1 MGLAQSVKIFCE
13 SDAVSWQ
20 QKILR
25 IIFSRKKNFTLGV
38 LFFLF
43 LALHSMIIQ
52 VVLDVPL
59 NRAFDYRYD
68 DASPA
73 DVGCRVLVP
82 FGKRKLIGI
91 VIAVN
96 AESSVE
102 TAKLK
107 RAEQILRDIAPCSA
121 EEIALFQFCSQY
133 YLHPLGEVMLNAL
146 PPLLRRPKPIPPSA
160 PTHYALTAAG
170 RTDADAAIPARA
182 RVAREV
188 LRRLQTEVA
197 VSGEALRALS
207 PGAMKQLKSFI
218 EQAWATPVKM
228 PARRIPALDAVQL
241 PTLNTE
247 QAQVIEKISA
257 TRDAFQVSLL
267 HGITGSGKT
276 EIYLRLI
283 ADAIA
288 RGGQALVLVPE
299 INLTPQLDNTFRT
312 RFPGVT
318 IASLHSHLNDSER
331 LQHWLAAKSGDAR
344 IIIGTR
350 LAVFAPIP
358 DLNLIV
364 VDEEHDGSFKQQDGL
379 RYSARDV
386 AVFRASQRGIPIVL
400 GSATPSLE
408 TWHNAHSG
416 RYQFYQLKQ
425 RAIRDAVLPMI
436 SLIDMR
442 RDKTQTGISAA
453 LLQALQIRLNKKQQ
467 SLLFINRRGYA
478 PALMCHGCGWA
489 AGCKRC
495 SGKMVLHL
503 RSKKL
508 RCHLCGAEARI
519 PSACPD
525 CGNLELRPA
534 GHGTQRIEATLAEH
548 FPGAKIL
555 RVDRDSTRNKHAM
568 RDMLTQIHAGEA
580 DILVGTQMLAK
591 GHDFPNLTL
600 VGVINAD
607 GALYSSDFRAG
618 EKLFAQLMQV
628 SGRAGR
634 ADLAG
639 EVLVQTEI
647 PEHPLYGALMR
658 HDFSGYAD
666 ALMKERK
673 VAGFPPYMYQTLL
686 RFESV
691 NAHAVEDFA
700 ELAGKLAREIRAA
713 HPAITVYDAV
723 PAAVARIAGKERMHV
738 LAQSVSRA
746 QLQKFSNAWHAA
758 ISTQNTKNVRWAI
771 DVDPLDI

>member
-1 MGLAQSVKIFCE
+1 
-13 SDAVSWQ
+13 
-20 QKILR
+20 
-25 IIFSRKKNFTLGV
+25 
-38 LFFLF
+38 
-43 LALHSMIIQ
+43 MIIQ

-59 NRAFDYRYD
+59 NRAFDYRCD
-68 DASPA
+68 DATKA
-73 DVGCRVLVP
+73 DIGRRVLVP
-82 FGKRKLIGI
+82 FGQRKLIGI
-91 VIAVN
+91 VVALVN
-96 AESSVE
+96 ESSVE
-102 TAKLK
+102 TSKLR
-107 RAEQILRDIAPCSA
+107 RAEEILRDIASCSA

-146 PPLLRRPKPIPPSA
+146 PPLLRRPKPIAPPA
-160 PTHYALTAAG
+160 PTHYALSSGG
-170 RTDADAAIPARA
+170 RAEAEAAIPARA
-182 RVAREV
+182 RVARDV
-188 LRRLQTEVA
+188 LHLLQHNDTASVETI
-197 VSGEALRALS
+197 RAMA
-207 PGAMKQLKSFI
+207 PGAIKHLKSFI
-218 EQAWATPVKM
+218 AQGWVVPVKIS
-228 PARRIPALDAVQL
+228 AHNISLGNDVQL
-241 PTLNTE
+241 PSLNND

-257 TRDAFQVSLL
+257 NTNKFHVTLL

-299 INLTPQLDNTFRT
+299 INLTPQLDNIFRT

-331 LQHWLAAKSGDAR
+331 LHHWLAAKTGEAR

-358 DLNLIV
+358 DVNLIV

-408 TWHNAHSG
+408 SWHNAQSG
-416 RYQFYQLKQ
+416 RYQLLQLNQ
-425 RAIRDAVLPMI
+425 RAIQDAVLPNI
-436 SLIDMR
+436 HLIDMR
-442 RDKTQTGISAA
+442 RDKTQSGIGDA
-453 LLQALQIRLNKKQQ
+453 LLRAIQIRLEKKQQ

-478 PALMCHGCGWA
+478 PALMCHHCGWA

-495 SGKMVLHL
+495 SGKLVLHL

-508 RCHLCGAEARI
+508 RCHLCGSESRI
-519 PSACPD
+519 PTACPD
-525 CGNLELRPA
+525 CGNVELRPA
-534 GHGTQRIEATLAEH
+534 GHGTQRIEATLAER
-548 FPGAKIL
+548 FPDARIL

-618 EKLFAQLMQV
+618 EKLFSQLMQV

-647 PEHPLYGALMR
+647 PDHPLYGALMR
-658 HDFSGYAD
+658 HSFTGYAD
-666 ALMKERK
+666 ALMQERK
-673 VAGFPPYMYQTLL
+673 SAGFPPYVYQILL

-691 NAHAVEDFA
+691 NANAVEDFA
-700 ELAGKLAREIRAA
+700 ALATKLARELRAA
-713 HPAITVYDAV
+713 HPGITVYDAV
-723 PAAVARIAGKERMHV
+723 PAAIARVAGKERMHL
-738 LAQSVSRA
+738 LAQCASRA
-746 QLQKFSNAWHAA
+746 KLQKFSNAWHAA
-758 ISTQNTKNVRWAI
+758 LSEHNTKNVRWAI

>member
-1 MGLAQSVKIFCE
+1 
-13 SDAVSWQ
+13 
-20 QKILR
+20 
-25 IIFSRKKNFTLGV
+25 
-38 LFFLF
+38 LFPAPYFH
-43 LALHSMIIQ
+43 AMIIQ

-59 NRAFDYRYD
+59 NRAFDYRCD
-68 DASPA
+68 DATQA
-73 DVGCRVLVP
+73 DIGRRVLVP
-82 FGKRKLIGI
+82 FGKRKLIGMI
-91 VIAVN
+91 IGVAQASVIDH
-96 AESSVE
+96 
-102 TAKLK
+102 TKLK
-107 RAEQILRDIAPCSA
+107 RATEILRDIAPCST

-146 PPLLRRPKPIPPSA
+146 PPLLRRPKPIAPPA
-160 PTHYALTAAG
+160 PTHYTLTAAG
-170 RTDADAAIPARA
+170 RAEAEAAIPARA
-182 RVAREV
+182 RVARE
-188 LRRLQTEVA
+188 LLQLLQNSSA
-197 VSGEALRALS
+197 VSVETLRALS
-207 PGAMKQLKSFI
+207 PSAMKHLKSFI
-218 EQAWATPVKM
+218 QQAWAEPVKFSVQNI
-228 PARRIPALDAVQL
+228 ARHNSAHL
-241 PTLNTE
+241 PRLNNE
-247 QAQVIEKISA
+247 QAQVVEKVSA
-257 TRDAFQVSLL
+257 DTNKFQVTLL

-299 INLTPQLDNTFRT
+299 INLTPQLENTFRT
-312 RFPGVT
+312 RFPGVM

-331 LQHWLAAKSGDAR
+331 LHHWLAAKNGDAR

-408 TWHNAHSG
+408 SWHNAHSG
-416 RYQFYQLKQ
+416 RYQFYQLNQ
-425 RAIRDAVLPMI
+425 RAIRDAALPTI
-436 SLIDMR
+436 HLIDMR
-442 RDKTQTGISAA
+442 RDKTQSGIGDA
-453 LLQALQIRLNKKQQ
+453 LLRAIQIRLDKKQQ

-495 SGKMVLHL
+495 SGKLVLHL

-508 RCHLCGAEARI
+508 RCHLCGSESRI
-519 PSACPD
+519 PTACPD

-534 GHGTQRIEATLAEH
+534 GHGTQRIETTLAER
-548 FPGAKIL
+548 FPTARIL

-568 RDMLTQIHAGEA
+568 RDMLAQIHAGEA

-600 VGVINAD
+600 VGVVNAD

-647 PEHPLYGALMR
+647 PDHPLYGALMR
-658 HDFSGYAD
+658 HDFTGYAD
-666 ALMKERK
+666 TLMKERK
-673 VAGFPPYMYQTLL
+673 SAGFPPYMYQTLL

-691 NAHAVEDFA
+691 NANAVEDFA
-700 ELAGKLAREIRAA
+700 ELAGKLARDVRAA
-713 HPAITVYDAV
+713 HAGITVYDAV
-723 PAAVARIAGKERMHV
+723 PAGIARIAGKERMHL
-738 LAQSVSRA
+738 LAQSASRA
-746 QLQKFSNAWHAA
+746 KLQRFSNAWHAA
-758 ISTQNTKNVRWAI
+758 ISEHKTKNVRWAI

>member
-1 MGLAQSVKIFCE
+1 
-13 SDAVSWQ
+13 
-20 QKILR
+20 
-25 IIFSRKKNFTLGV
+25 
-38 LFFLF
+38 
-43 LALHSMIIQ
+43 MIIQ

-59 NRAFDYRYD
+59 NRAFDYRCD

-73 DVGCRVLVP
+73 DVGRRVLVP
-82 FGKRKLIGI
+82 FGKRKLVGVI
-91 VIAVN
+91 IAVMN
-96 AESSVE
+96 QSSVE
-102 TAKLK
+102 ISKLK
-107 RAEQILRDIAPCSA
+107 KAEQIFRDIAPCSP
-121 EEIALFQFCSQY
+121 EEISLFQFCSQY
-133 YLHPLGEVMLNAL
+133 YLHPLGEVMLNAM
-146 PPLLRRPKPIPPSA
+146 PPLLRRPKPIAPPA
-160 PTHYALTAAG
+160 PTHYALTAVG
-170 RTDADAAIPARA
+170 RADAEAALPARA

-188 LRRLQTEVA
+188 LQKLQTEQA
-197 VSGEALRALS
+197 VSVEGIRALS
-207 PGAMKQLKSFI
+207 PSAMKTLKLFV
-218 EQAWATPVKM
+218 EQTWAAPVQCTPLIVPPM
-228 PARRIPALDAVQL
+228 DDALL
-241 PTLNTE
+241 PKLNNE
-247 QAQVIEKISA
+247 QAQVLEKISGSPQK
-257 TRDAFQVSLL
+257 FQVTLL

-299 INLTPQLDNTFRT
+299 INLTPQLENTFRA

-331 LQHWLAAKSGDAR
+331 LQHWLAAKNGSAR

-350 LAVFAPIP
+350 LAVFAPVP

-386 AVFRASQRGIPIVL
+386 AVFRASQRGVPIVL

-408 TWHNAHSG
+408 SWHNAQSG
-416 RYQFYQLKQ
+416 RYQFLQLNQ
-425 RAIRDAVLPMI
+425 RAIQDAVLPDI
-436 SLIDMR
+436 HLIDMR
-442 RDKTQTGISAA
+442 RDKTQIGISAA
-453 LLQALQIRLNKKQQ
+453 LLRAIEIRLAKKQQ

-478 PALMCHGCGWA
+478 PALMCHQCGWA

-495 SGKMVLHL
+495 SGKLVLHL

-508 RCHLCGAEARI
+508 RCHLCGSESRI
-519 PSACPD
+519 PAACPD

-548 FPGAKIL
+548 FPNARIL

-568 RDMLTQIHAGEA
+568 RDMLMQIHAGEA

-647 PEHPLYGALMR
+647 PDHPLYGALMR
-658 HDFSGYAD
+658 HDFTGYAD

-673 VAGFPPYMYQTLL
+673 SAGFPPYMYQTLL

-691 NAHAVEDFA
+691 NANAVEDFA
-700 ELAGKLAREIRAA
+700 QLAVKLARDLRAT
-713 HPAITVYDAV
+713 HPGITAYDAV
-723 PAAVARIAGKERMHV
+723 PAAIARVAGKERMHV
-738 LAQSVSRA
+738 LAQSASRA
-746 QLQKFSNAWHAA
+746 KLQKFSNAWHAA
-758 ISTQNTKNVRWAI
+758 ISEHNTKNVRWAI

>member
-1 MGLAQSVKIFCE
+1 
-13 SDAVSWQ
+13 
-20 QKILR
+20 
-25 IIFSRKKNFTLGV
+25 
-38 LFFLF
+38 
-43 LALHSMIIQ
+43 MIIQ

-59 NRAFDYRYD
+59 NRAFDYRCD
-68 DASPA
+68 DATTA
-73 DVGCRVLVP
+73 DVGRRVLVP
-82 FGKRKLIGI
+82 FGKRKLVGVI
-91 VIAVN
+91 VAVLH
-96 AESSVE
+96 ESSVE
-102 TAKLK
+102 IGKLK
-107 RAEQILRDIAPCSA
+107 KAEGICRDIAPCSA
-121 EEIALFQFCSQY
+121 EEISLFQFCSQY

-146 PPLLRRPKPIPPSA
+146 PPLLRRPKPIAAPA
-160 PTHYALTAAG
+160 PTHYALTTTG
-170 RTDADAAIPARA
+170 RTEAEAVLPARA
-182 RVAREV
+182 RVAQEV
-188 LRRLQTEVA
+188 LRKLQSENA
-197 VSGEALRALS
+197 VGDEDIRALS
-207 PGAMKQLKSFI
+207 PSAMKTLKLFVA
-218 EQAWATPVKM
+218 QAWVESVIVSTLS
-228 PARRIPALDAVQL
+228 IPPQDDALL
-241 PTLNTE
+241 PTLNNGQTH
-247 QAQVIEKISA
+247 ALEKISS
-257 TRDAFQVSLL
+257 TLQKFQVTLL

-276 EIYLRLI
+276 EVYLRLI

-299 INLTPQLDNTFRT
+299 INLTPQLENTFRT

-331 LQHWLAAKSGDAR
+331 LQHWLAAKNGDAR

-408 TWHNAHSG
+408 SWHNAQSG
-416 RYQFYQLKQ
+416 RYQFIQLNQ
-425 RAIRDAVLPMI
+425 RAIQDAVLPEI
-436 SLIDMR
+436 HLIDMR
-442 RDKTQTGISAA
+442 RDKTQSGISAA
-453 LLQALQIRLNKKQQ
+453 LSRAIEIRLDKKQQ

-478 PALMCHGCGWA
+478 PALMCHQCGWA

-495 SGKMVLHL
+495 SGKLVLHL

-508 RCHLCGAEARI
+508 RCHLCGSESRI
-519 PSACPD
+519 PTACPD

-534 GHGTQRIEATLAEH
+534 GHGTQRIEATLAER
-548 FPGAKIL
+548 FPDARIL

-568 RDMLTQIHAGEA
+568 RDMLAQIHAGEA

-647 PEHPLYGALMR
+647 PDHPLYGALMR
-658 HDFSGYAD
+658 HDFNGYAD
-666 ALMKERK
+666 VLMKERK
-673 VAGFPPYMYQTLL
+673 SAGFPPYVYQTLL

-691 NAHAVEDFA
+691 NANAVEDFA
-700 ELAGKLAREIRAA
+700 QLSTKLARDLRAA
-713 HPAITVYDAV
+713 HASITVYDAV
-723 PAAVARIAGKERMHV
+723 PAPVARVAGKERMHV
-738 LAQSVSRA
+738 LAQSASRPK
-746 QLQKFSNAWHAA
+746 LQKFSNAWHAA
-758 ISTQNTKNVRWAI
+758 ISEHHTKNVRWAI

>member
-1 MGLAQSVKIFCE
+1 
-13 SDAVSWQ
+13 
-20 QKILR
+20 
-25 IIFSRKKNFTLGV
+25 
-38 LFFLF
+38 
-43 LALHSMIIQ
+43 MIIQ

-59 NRAFDYRYD
+59 NRAFDYRCD
-68 DASPA
+68 DAAPA
-73 DVGCRVLVP
+73 DVGRRVLVP
-82 FGKRKLIGI
+82 FGKRKLVGFI
-91 VIAVN
+91 VAVLY
-96 AESSVE
+96 ESSVE
-102 TAKLK
+102 ISKLK
-107 RAEQILRDIAPCSA
+107 KAEQIFRDIAPCSV

-146 PPLLRRPKPIPPSA
+146 PPLLRRPRPIAPPA
-160 PTHYALTAAG
+160 PTHYAITGLGRSEAEAAL
-170 RTDADAAIPARA
+170 PARA
-182 RVAREV
+182 RVARDV
-188 LRRLQTEVA
+188 LRQLQTEPA
-197 VSGEALRALS
+197 VSTESLRALS
-207 PGAMKQLKSFI
+207 PGAMKTLKLFV
-218 EQAWATPVKM
+218 EQAWAEPVKFAA
-228 PARRIPALDAVQL
+228 PPVPLLDDALL
-241 PTLNTE
+241 PTLNHE
-247 QAQVIEKISA
+247 QAQALETISSA
-257 TRDAFQVSLL
+257 TQKFQVTLL

-299 INLTPQLDNTFRT
+299 INLTPQLENTFRA

-331 LQHWLAAKSGDAR
+331 LQHWLAAKNGDAR

-408 TWHNAHSG
+408 SWHNAHSG
-416 RYQFYQLKQ
+416 RYQLLQLNQ
-425 RAIRDAVLPMI
+425 RAIQDAVLPTI
-436 SLIDMR
+436 NLIDMR
-442 RDKTQTGISAA
+442 RDKTQSGIGDA
-453 LLQALQIRLNKKQQ
+453 LLRAIQIRLDKKQQ

-478 PALMCHGCGWA
+478 PALMCHQCGWA

-495 SGKMVLHL
+495 SGKLVLHL

-508 RCHLCGAEARI
+508 RCHLCGSESRI

-534 GHGTQRIEATLAEH
+534 GHGTQRIEATLAER
-548 FPGAKIL
+548 FPDARIL

-639 EVLVQTEI
+639 EVLVQTET
-647 PEHPLYGALMR
+647 PDHPLYGALMR
-658 HDFSGYAD
+658 HDFTGYAD
-666 ALMKERK
+666 ALLKERK
-673 VAGFPPYMYQTLL
+673 SAGFPPYVYQTLL

-691 NAHAVEDFA
+691 KANAVEDFA
-700 ELAGKLAREIRAA
+700 QLAVKLARDLRAA
-713 HPAITVYDAV
+713 HPGITVYDAV
-723 PAAVARIAGKERMHV
+723 PAPVARIAGKERMHV
-738 LAQSVSRA
+738 LAQSVSRPK
-746 QLQKFSNAWHAA
+746 LQKFSNAWHAA
-758 ISTQNTKNVRWAI
+758 ISEHNTKNVRWAI